1 MARHNLARLSN
12 CLDLSL
18 RAGTKPWRSLLGK
31 RPRECECGTETSY
44 DDLHRC
50 TSNDSNVS
58 EASRFE
64 DVEPVSADGFVTPDT
79 PVKLPATIGWAPCGP
94 SPASVLPPPPEL
106 YDWESDGCRTP
117 DQPIPTPTGPPPAP
131 SRREHARPLMP
142 DGACAAATEA
152 ACLSLQTALLLLNTS
167 DCTHAVYLY
176 SALLFLD
183 TTEGCKLYMC

>member
-1 MARHNLARLSN
+1 MARHNLATLSN
-12 CLDLSL
+12 RPYLPQ

-31 RPRECECGTETSY
+31 RPRECDCGTETSY

-50 TSNDSNVS
+50 TSNDSSFS

-64 DVEPVSADGFVTPDT
+64 DAEPVSADGFVTPNT
-79 PVKLPATIGWAPCGP
+79 PVKLPATVGWAPCGP
-94 SPASVLPPPPEL
+94 SPASVLPPSPVL

-142 DGACAAATEA
+142 DGACAAAPEA
-152 ACLSLQTALLLLNTS
+152 ARPFSNLVRIQVL
-167 DCTHAVYLY
+167 
-176 SALLFLD
+176 
-183 TTEGCKLYMC
+183 